1 MRNLIAI
8 LATSAALPTV
18 GFAAAAASPISMPWD
33 AVASEAF
40 NGSALIPTKGG
51 GMGGTARP
59 QGGMSGG
66 GGGMNCGTH
75 CGGGGM
81 GGNGSGGGA
90 GGASSMGN
98 GGGGAGGSGGG
109 SGGGAGGVPPLFN
122 PQANCPG
129 HRRKGQ
135 SNDCWD
141 DE

>member
-1 MRNLIAI
+1 MRELLGI
-8 LATSAALPTV
+8 LALSAALPSV
-18 GFAAAAASPISMPWD
+18 GVTPTAAAPAVSMSLE
-33 AVASEAF
+33 AVASGGF
-40 NGSALIPTKGG
+40 RGPALILAKGG

-59 QGGMSGG
+59 QGGMNGGSGG
-66 GGGMNCGTH
+66 MGCGTH

-81 GGNGSGGGA
+81 GGMGSGGGA
-90 GGASSMGN
+90 GSMGN
-98 GGGGAGGSGGG
+98 GGGGVGG
-109 SGGGAGGVPPLFN
+109 SGGGAGGVLPLFN